1 MLGHRA
7 AFAHKSGEQESIEQ
21 EVLLTLVLPTG
32 ESRCKFV
39 RIHNNAIH
47 THYPPSHHPA
57 AEAQSEDKVIEK
69 EGGKQQDRRNAYSR
83 LRPDDGT
90 QCPASG
96 HLAEP

>member
-39 RIHNNAIH
+39 RIHSQCYSYPLP
-47 THYPPSHHPA
+47 THPPPSSGSA
-57 AEAQSEDKVIEK
+57 KRGQSD
-69 EGGKQQDRRNAYSR
+69 
-83 LRPDDGT
+83 
-90 QCPASG
+90 
-96 HLAEP
+96 

>member
-47 THYPPSHHPA
+47 THYPLPTQPPSSGSA
-57 AEAQSEDKVIEK
+57 KRGQSEE
-69 EGGKQQDRRNAYSR
+69 GKQPDRRNAYSR

>member
-32 ESRCKFV
+32 ESWCKFV

-47 THYPPSHHPA
+47 THYPLPTQPPPSSGSA
-57 AEAQSEDKVIEK
+57 KRGQSEGEL
-69 EGGKQQDRRNAYSR
+69 GGEAARSSECIF
-83 LRPDDGT
+83 PVT
-90 QCPASG
+90 SG
-96 HLAEP
+96 

>member
-32 ESRCKFV
+32 ESWCKFV

-47 THYPPSHHPA
+47 THYPPNPA
-57 AEAQSEDKVIEK
+57 TT
-69 EGGKQQDRRNAYSR
+69 QQRKLKSR
-83 LRPDDGT
+83 T
-90 QCPASG
+90 K
-96 HLAEP
+96 

>member
-47 THYPPSHHPA
+47 THYPTQPPPSSGSA
-57 AEAQSEDKVIEK
+57 KRGQSD
-69 EGGKQQDRRNAYSR
+69 
-83 LRPDDGT
+83 
-90 QCPASG
+90 
-96 HLAEP
+96 

>member
-47 THYPPSHHPA
+47 THYPATTQPPPSNGSSKRG
-57 AEAQSEDKVIEK
+57 QSD
-69 EGGKQQDRRNAYSR
+69 
-83 LRPDDGT
+83 
-90 QCPASG
+90 
-96 HLAEP
+96 

>member
-21 EVLLTLVLPTG
+21 EVLLTLVLPTA

-39 RIHNNAIH
+39 HIQNAIH

-57 AEAQSEDKVIEK
+57 AEAQIEDKVRE
-69 EGGKQQDRRNAYSR
+69 N
-83 LRPDDGT
+83 
-90 QCPASG
+90 
-96 HLAEP
+96 